1 MLLGLWWQPGPMQ
14 RLYVLPDERWGNG
27 GNPQRWTPRKNKYL
41 YKYYSLFYNIC
52 YLSCGIVKKTFSELR
67 KNAIISLKI
76 NIFTRKSVSIEIY
89 NKLSFICYSIM
100 FKYFCKRSRT
110 EWLVHFSTINA
121 GWSYKSWKGTN
132 SKNNK

>member
-1 MLLGLWWQPGPMQ
+1 MTTGTNATVVRASWWTVGKRGKPTKMDTQKKQ
-14 RLYVLPDERWGNG
+14 IFV
-27 GNPQRWTPRKNKYL
+27 QI
-41 YKYYSLFYNIC
+41 LFTIYNIC